1 MVNHYRPYGNHL
13 LHPARAHA
21 GNRAL
26 YGQQEMS
33 GSLLYRM
40 HFHDDSGTE
49 DKRWRYYMASFIFH
63 SWMDGHLA
71 SSIGDVQYADADD
84 APDKHG
90 KVS

>member
-1 MVNHYRPYGNHL
+1 
-13 LHPARAHA
+13 
-21 GNRAL
+21 
-26 YGQQEMS
+26 
-33 GSLLYRM
+33 
-40 HFHDDSGTE
+40 
-49 DKRWRYYMASFIFH
+49 MASFIFH